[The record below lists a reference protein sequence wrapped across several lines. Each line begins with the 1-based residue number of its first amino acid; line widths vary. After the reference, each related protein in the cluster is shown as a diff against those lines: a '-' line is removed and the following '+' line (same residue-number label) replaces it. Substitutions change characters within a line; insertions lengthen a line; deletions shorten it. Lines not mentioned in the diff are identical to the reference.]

1 MPWQYNPEIWKLL
14 IIVEVLPL
22 LLLTVTQ
29 IVHAKIELDCPK
41 GTYLTSDLQ
50 CNPNPPQKQPT
61 NQNQTGIPILD
72 NLPTQINKSGI
83 VLNKELKAEMPKID
97 SGIAGI
103 LNGIDCMIT
112 GNANK
117 TLCK

>member
-1 MPWQYNPEIWKLL
+1 MQWL
-14 IIVEVLPL
+14 IVLVLPL
-22 LLLTVTQ
+22 LLVPATQ
-29 IVHAKIELDCPK
+29 KAHAKIELDCPK
-41 GTYLTSDLQ
+41 GTYLTSNLQ
-50 CNPNPPQKQPT
+50 CNPSYTPQKQPT

-72 NLPTQINKSGI
+72 NLPTLINKSGTF
-83 VLNKELKAEMPKID
+83 LNNKLKAEMPRID

-103 LNGIDCMIT
+103 LNGLDCMIT